1 MHHTL
6 YHGSFVLS
14 FDLVDLYKRLTDLCP
29 TVEAILRSFCTTS
42 KQRRELNEK
51 TALRKQLRIGT
62 AMLTLLGE
70 RSQQNSYFKHVIA
83 TYLYATGASR
93 QALSVIAHLGISSS
107 YPTIAAG
114 SSDLPQGSKNT
125 EPEVGLLSEKGSLIT
140 SVTQLA
146 NDPVAEE
153 AGEDYGE
160 SEESGDDLDNDSII
174 ASDSDGSYRWTL
186 EAARVLLVKP

>member
-1 MHHTL
+1 
-6 YHGSFVLS
+6 
-14 FDLVDLYKRLTDLCP
+14 
-29 TVEAILRSFCTTS
+29 
-42 KQRRELNEK
+42 
-51 TALRKQLRIGT
+51 
-62 AMLTLLGE
+62 MLTLLGE

-93 QALSVIAHLGISSS
+93 QALSVIAHPGISSS

-160 SEESGDDLDNDSII
+160 SEESGDDLDNDSVI
-174 ASDSDGSYRWTL
+174 ASDSDEEVEMSAQPKKPSLDSLALATAAVDSDSDESDSPLGQVRFLSWASTEILNGSYRWTL